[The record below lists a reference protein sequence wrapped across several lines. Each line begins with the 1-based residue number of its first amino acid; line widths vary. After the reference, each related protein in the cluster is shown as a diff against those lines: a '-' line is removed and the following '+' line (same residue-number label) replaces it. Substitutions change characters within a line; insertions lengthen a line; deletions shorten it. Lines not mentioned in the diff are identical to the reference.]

1 MSDDARPPRA
11 VLDTDVIYS
20 RVLHELIGRLAYQ
33 ERLLTLIWSEELLD
47 EAKRILVERKPMPE
61 EAAER
66 WVDYMRQA
74 FPDQHI
80 QIDQM
85 PAEVDLTTLTT
96 DPGDHHICA
105 LAIAGHADLLLTFD
119 QGYLS
124 KSLAEH
130 GIRVLTP
137 DAFLDTTLQEDPDA
151 IIGALQSQAEVWG
164 GGRSIDELLDA
175 IQRAG
180 GTIFANNARRLV
192 EI

>member
-1 MSDDARPPRA
+1 MSDDARLSRA

-33 ERLLTLIWSEELLD
+33 ERLLTLIWSDELLK
-47 EAKRILVERKPMPE
+47 EAKRILVERKPVPKQ
-61 EAAER
+61 AAER

-74 FPDQHI
+74 YPDQRVK
-80 QIDQM
+80 IDQL

-105 LAIAGHADLLLTFD
+105 PSIAGHADLLLTFD
-119 QGYLS
+119 QGYIS

-137 DAFLDTTLQEDPDA
+137 DAFLDTTLQERVDGGSGRPSLRDPRRYSR
-151 IIGALQSQAEVWG
+151 IIG
-164 GGRSIDELLDA
+164 
-175 IQRAG
+175 
-180 GTIFANNARRLV
+180 
-192 EI
+192 

>member
-1 MSDDARPPRA
+1 LSDDARLPRA

-61 EAAER
+61 ETAER

-74 FPDQHI
+74 FPDQRI

-105 LAIAGHADLLLTFD
+105 LAIAGNADLLLTFD
-119 QGYLS
+119 QGYVS
-124 KSLAEH
+124 ESLAEY
-130 GIRVLTP
+130 GIHVLTP
-137 DAFLDTTLQEDPDA
+137 DAFLDTTLQENPDA
-151 IIGALQSQAEVWG
+151 IMGAIQSQAEVWG
-164 GGRSIDELLDA
+164 GGRPINELLDA
-175 IQRAG
+175 IQRTGA
-180 GTIFANNARRLV
+180 TMFASKARRL
-192 EI
+192 IDM

>member
-1 MSDDARPPRA
+1 LSDDARPPRA

>member
-20 RVLHELIGRLAYQ
+20 RVLHELIGRLAHQ
-33 ERLLTLIWSEELLD
+33 ERLLTLIWSEELLN
-47 EAKRILVERKPMPE
+47 EAKRILVERKPVPE
-61 EAAER
+61 QAAER

-74 FPDQHI
+74 FPDQRI
-80 QIDQM
+80 QIDQL
-85 PAEVDLTTLTT
+85 PPEVDLTTLTA

-105 LAIAGHADLLLTFD
+105 LAIAGHADLLITLD
-119 QGYLS
+119 QGYVS

-137 DAFLDTTLQEDPDA
+137 DAFLDMTFQEDPDA
-151 IIGALQSQAEVWG
+151 IIGALRCQAEVWG

-175 IQRAG
+175 IERTGA
-180 GTIFANNARRLV
+180 TVFASKARHRMNV
-192 EI
+192 

>member
-1 MSDDARPPRA
+1 MSDAARPPRA

-74 FPDQHI
+74 FPDQRI

-105 LAIAGHADLLLTFD
+105 LAIAGHADVLLTFD

-151 IIGALQSQAEVWG
+151 IIGAIRAQAEAWG

>member
-1 MSDDARPPRA
+1 MSDDARLPRA

-33 ERLLTLIWSEELLD
+33 ERLLTLIWSRELLN

-61 EAAER
+61 QAAER

-74 FPDQHI
+74 FPDQRI
-80 QIDQM
+80 QIDQL
-85 PAEVDLTTLTT
+85 PSEVDLTTLTT

-119 QGYLS
+119 RGYVS

-130 GIRVLTP
+130 GIQVLTP
-137 DAFLDTTLQEDPDA
+137 DAFLDMTLQEDPDA
-151 IIGALQSQAEVWG
+151 VIGALQSQAEVWG
-164 GGRSIDELLDA
+164 GGRSIGELLDA

-180 GTIFANNARRLV
+180 GTMFASNARRL
-192 EI
+192 INM

>member
-1 MSDDARPPRA
+1 LSDAARLPRA

-20 RVLHELIGRLAYQ
+20 RVLHELIGRLAHQ
-33 ERLLTLIWSEELLD
+33 ERLLTLVWSEELLD
-47 EAKRILVERKPMPE
+47 EAKRILLERKPVPE

-74 FPDQHI
+74 FPDQR
-80 QIDQM
+80 IDINHL
-85 PAEVDLTTLTT
+85 PGDLDLNTLTT

-119 QGYLS
+119 HGYVNES
-124 KSLAEH
+124 FAEQ

-137 DAFLDTTLQEDPDA
+137 DAFLDTTLQENPDA
-151 IIGALQSQAEVWG
+151 IMGAIQSQAVVWG
-164 GGRSIDELLDA
+164 GGRHVAELLDA

-180 GTIFANNARRLV
+180 ATAFASNARRL
-192 EI
+192 INM

>member
-20 RVLHELIGRLAYQ
+20 RVLHELLGRLAYQ

-80 QIDQM
+80 QIDQL

-119 QGYLS
+119 QGYVS
-124 KSLAEH
+124 EPLAEH

-175 IQRAG
+175 IRRAG

>member
-1 MSDDARPPRA
+1 LSDDARPPRA

-33 ERLLTLIWSEELLD
+33 ERLLTLIWSEELLT

-61 EAAER
+61 QAAER

-74 FPDQHI
+74 FADQRI
-80 QIDQM
+80 QIDQL

-105 LAIAGHADLLLTFD
+105 LAIAGHANLLLTFD
-119 QGYLS
+119 QGYVS

-137 DAFLDTTLQEDPDA
+137 DAFLDATLQEDPNA

-180 GTIFANNARRLV
+180 GTVFASNARRV
-192 EI
+192 VNM

>member
-1 MSDDARPPRA
+1 LSDDARLPRA
-11 VLDTDVIYS
+11 VLDTDVVYS

-33 ERLLTLIWSEELLD
+33 ERLLTLIWSEEVLN

-61 EAAER
+61 QAAER

-74 FPDQHI
+74 FPDQRI
-80 QIDQM
+80 QIDQL

-105 LAIAGHADLLLTFD
+105 LAIAGHADLLFTFD
-119 QGYLS
+119 RGYVS

-130 GIRVLTP
+130 GIQVLTP

-164 GGRSIDELLDA
+164 GGRSIGELLDA

-180 GTIFANNARRLV
+180 ATMFASNARRLIDV
-192 EI
+192 